1 MTKLLSNFSSNECGG
16 GIVEYSLI
24 LALVAIAAVV
34 ALTSIGTK
42 ISTSFTNVAGKIQ

>member
-1 MTKLLSNFSSNECGG
+1 MEKLMSNFCNDECGG

-34 ALTSIGTK
+34 TMTSLGTKISSSFTTIGTK
-42 ISTSFTNVAGKIQ
+42 IT

>member
-1 MTKLLSNFSSNECGG
+1 MEKLISNFCNDECGG

-42 ISTSFTNVAGKIQ
+42 ITTSFTNVASKIK

>member
-1 MTKLLSNFSSNECGG
+1 MKNLLSSFCLDECGG